1 MCAGASYWTQLKKIV
16 FGASDSRRGFKKM
29 AGNVLHPKTECIGG
43 MRDEECGQMLKDF
56 FASKREL
63 K

>member
-1 MCAGASYWTQLKKIV
+1 MCAGASYWAQLKKIV
-16 FGASDSRRGFKKM
+16 YGAHDSNRGFKKM
-29 AGNVLHPKTECIGG
+29 ATNVLHPKTECIGG
-43 MRDEECGQMLKDF
+43 LREEECGQLLKNF